1 MDNELFN
8 ILKDT
13 IAMQKQTNKRMF
25 IIIIVLILMLVGTNV
40 GWFIYESQFEVVSDT
55 TSMYSQDNGTNVYG
69 NNNSVNS
76 EGVSE

>member
-13 IAMQKQTNKRMF
+13 IAMQKHTNKRMF

>member
-25 IIIIVLILMLVGTNV
+25 IIIVVLILMLVGTNV

>member
-8 ILKDT
+8 ILKNT

>member
-55 TSMYSQDNGTNVYG
+55 TSMYSQDKGTNVYG